1 MDKHGLGLR
10 APFRAA
16 RRSTSCIN
24 WVCRSARM
32 PHRRRRFL
40 WANQAWSGAAFSVPV
55 AFRMSANSVPS
66 LVRVL
71 CAVIENE
78 TGYRR
83 LSRFPAQSPALQRLA
98 KKNGT
103 WDLAQTRSDDG
114 AEPGGQVGR
123 GSIPGPSPVLPNY
136 SRQEPGPPQKRARL
150 RPFVTALIYI
160 AADADGPSPE
170 LPPPTNEQYTMPRS
184 SEQHSLT
191 THRTHDYQLCRASS
205 SGGNTSLTPRLRL
218 LGQPA

>member
-1 MDKHGLGLR
+1 MK
-10 APFRAA
+10 
-16 RRSTSCIN
+16 
-24 WVCRSARM
+24 M
-32 PHRRRRFL
+32 P
-40 WANQAWSGAAFSVPV
+40 AAWSGAAFGVPV
-55 AFRMSANSVPS
+55 AFRMSTNSVPS

-136 SRQEPGPPQKRARL
+136 SRQEPKPPQKRARL
-150 RPFVTALIYI
+150 RSTRVDLFLFFFLKYFTRSILSNMISI
-160 AADADGPSPE
+160 
-170 LPPPTNEQYTMPRS
+170 PTNFQFPV
-184 SEQHSLT
+184 SL
-191 THRTHDYQLCRASS
+191 
-205 SGGNTSLTPRLRL
+205 L
-218 LGQPA
+218 LFQ